1 MGWENYV
8 GRVGALAVALG
19 IGSAVAAVP
28 AVAWAQPDESATA
41 GASENP
47 GRQSTE
53 RATRTADKP
62 KPSTKSGDRDTE
74 QDPEAPA
81 TKKRGFGSKRADRA
95 DASEARPDKSESDPA
110 DGPDEESDTTPA
122 VAHVNTEGADDAATA
137 PTVRTVLKS
146 IFTPKAAS
154 DQEDE
159 PDTPAATPL
168 LATMLATARR
178 HADEHRT
185 AAATAAAASSTA
197 QSAAAAEPSDASAPL
212 PGAPNGPVVVG
223 ANGTVYQVT
232 TDSGGTRVSIVDS
245 SGNVVSTTDAFAGAP
260 NTYSQGVTRPDGS
273 LVIVTSNERG
283 TRSTVWSVDS
293 AGAVTKVATLTGSPS
308 GKPTV
313 GADGALYIDTF
324 IPTIFNPTGAADYR
338 TVRIS
343 PTNTVR
349 SFAPDTG
356 VTLAPDG
363 SAYVLSNQFGFR
375 TLNAFGADGATKTIV
390 LPYEKDGKGPILGED
405 GYTYLPVAVRTLF
418 GGKTTRLYTFTG
430 ASSTTRTLAGLPGDV
445 VVKNDGVYLETY
457 TYPGTR
463 DNGFNGTTYL
473 FAITAQAITDP
484 RIIDGRLRGFQVTPE
499 GTIYAIINDPSLQTT
514 PVVVISADGTSRN
527 TVTLPG
533 EPPEFGSVN
542 RMLGAGAQADDHGY
556 ITYTADGSTY
566 LAVLNADGTIDRT
579 IELPAGTVPGPV
591 FFGPD
596 GAAYLLN
603 QVRELGG
610 AATGQVLLTVSNDTF
625 SPAVRGPALDN
636 TSDVQFGPDGS
647 GYLILRNDPAL
658 GNQIVGFD
666 ASGLTGVELTL
677 THPVVT
683 QYGSFPVQA
692 LVFGP
697 DGTAYVAS
705 GAPDDA
711 GVYALTTSG
720 VTKVLDLAGTPPLY
734 LPVVG
739 PDGTVYVTTAQS
751 ISTIPA

>member
-1 MGWENYV
+1 MGWDRYV

-28 AVAWAQPDESATA
+28 AVAWAQPDDAASA

-53 RATRTADKP
+53 RTTKTAEKPEASATSDK
-62 KPSTKSGDRDTE
+62 K
-74 QDPEAPA
+74 DPEDP
-81 TKKRGFGSKRADRA
+81 TPKKRGVGGKRADRPN
-95 DASEARPDKSESDPA
+95 ASEAQPDKRESEVSDDMD
-110 DGPDEESDTTPA
+110 DGPDTTST
-122 VAHVNTEGADDAATA
+122 VAHVNTDASDDAVAV
-137 PTVRTVLKS
+137 PTVKTVLKS
-146 IFTPKAAS
+146 ILTPKATPRR
-154 DQEDE
+154 DDE
-159 PDTPAATPL
+159 PEAPAATPL
-168 LATMLATARR
+168 LATMLAAARR

-185 AAATAAAASSTA
+185 GAATTAAASSTA
-197 QSAAAAEPSDASAPL
+197 QSAAAAEPTDASSPL
-212 PGAPNGPVVVG
+212 PGTPNGSVVVG

-232 TDSGGTRVSIVDS
+232 SDSGGTRVSIVDR
-245 SGNVVSTTDAFAGAP
+245 SGNVVTTTDAFAGAP
-260 NTYSQGVTRPDGS
+260 NIYSQGVTRPDGS

-283 TRSTVWSVDS
+283 NRSTVWSVDS

-313 GADGALYIDTF
+313 GANGAVYIDTF

-338 TVRIS
+338 TVRVS

-349 SFAPDTG
+349 SFAPDTA
-356 VTLAPDG
+356 VTLAADG
-363 SAYVLSNQFGFR
+363 SAYLLSNQFGFR

-390 LPYEKDGKGPILGED
+390 LPYDRDGRGPILGED

-418 GGKTTRLYTFTG
+418 GGKTTRVYTFRG
-430 ASSTTRTLAGLPGDV
+430 ADSTARTVTGLPGGV

-457 TYPGTR
+457 TYPGSR
-463 DNGFNGTTYL
+463 DNGVDGTTY
-473 FAITAQAITDP
+473 IYKINPSAITDP
-484 RIIDGRLRGFQVTPE
+484 RIIEGRLRNLQVTPE
-499 GTIYAIINDPSLQTT
+499 GTIYAVINDPSLQTT
-514 PVVVISADGTSRN
+514 PVVVISPDGTSRS

-533 EPPEFGSVN
+533 KPPQVDAFTRIS
-542 RMLGAGAQADDHGY
+542 GAGEQADDHGY
-556 ITYTADGSTY
+556 VTYAANGSTY
-566 LAVLNADGTIDRT
+566 LAVLNADGSVDRT
-579 IELPAGTVPGPV
+579 IELPAGTVPGSV

-596 GAAYLLN
+596 GAAYLVS

-610 AATGQVLLTVSNDTF
+610 AATGQVLLALSNDTF
-625 SPAVRGPALDN
+625 SPSLRGPALDN
-636 TSDVQFGPDGS
+636 ISDVQFGPDGS

-658 GNQIVGFD
+658 GNKIVGFD
-666 ASGLTGVELTL
+666 SAGLTGVELTL

-683 QYGSFPVQA
+683 RYGSIPVQA

-720 VTKVLDLAGTPPLY
+720 VTKVLDLDGTPPLY

-739 PDGTVYVTTAQS
+739 PDGTVYVTTGQNVR
-751 ISTIPA
+751 TIPA